1 MFIRQNGWECLQT
14 SLFPTPRVEC
24 LDWGDNDVVS
34 TFRVSVNWEVCSLW
48 CHTTQ
53 TLLFIYEVRNNATR
67 LPMNSRKPKVPEY
80 ITLQLSTSSTHRLTT
95 SLTKK
100 ITNPQTYKVTKS
112 QNHQLTNSLTQ
123 TLTTSS
129 THQLVNSNTH
139 QPTNPQSQKLT
150 NSLTQP
156 LTNSSTSRLP
166 NSNTHQFKNLNCC
179 IYFTNSF

>member
-1 MFIRQNGWECLQT
+1 MMFIRQNGWECLQT

-24 LDWGDNDVVS
+24 LDWGDNNVVS
-34 TFRVSVNWEVCSLW
+34 TFRVSVNWEVCALW

-53 TLLFIYEVRNNATR
+53 TLLFIYEVQNNATR
-67 LPMNSRKPKVPEY
+67 LPMNSRKLKVPEY
-80 ITLQLSTSSTHRLTT
+80 ITRQLSTSSTHRLTT

-112 QNHQLTNSLTQ
+112 P
-123 TLTTSS
+123 
-129 THQLVNSNTH
+129 THQLINSNTY
-139 QPTNPQSQKLT
+139 QLTNPQSQKLT

-179 IYFTNSF
+179 IYLTNSF

>member
-1 MFIRQNGWECLQT
+1 MFRLRGQWRCLPLLCFCKLR
-14 SLFPTPRVEC
+14 S
-24 LDWGDNDVVS
+24 
-34 TFRVSVNWEVCSLW
+34 VCSLW

-129 THQLVNSNTH
+129 THQLINSTTYQLINFQT
-139 QPTNPQSQKLT
+139 PKLKYPSIQKRKL
-150 NSLTQP
+150 LYLFYKLILIFAPFQRKHG
-156 LTNSSTSRLP
+156 LKSR
-166 NSNTHQFKNLNCC
+166 
-179 IYFTNSF
+179 